1 MTEVNNNV
9 NSRADSSDDALDIDR
24 EYTVSDWHDIDSIP
38 ELETREKE
46 RIAHV
51 LTDGDCDVVMWI
63 PQWVYESEETEIET
77 FSATQQLLTGTITDY
92 SDDAWGVVQSGRS
105 FFIPKSESYVFRSG
119 DSDIDSPQQKLGG
132 FE

>member
-1 MTEVNNNV
+1 MTELNENV
-9 NSRADSSDDALDIDR
+9 DSRADSGDDTPDTDR
-24 EYTVSDWHDIDSIP
+24 EHTVSDWHDIDSIP

-51 LTDGDCDVVMWI
+51 LTDGEYDVVMWI
-63 PQWVYESEETEIET
+63 PQWVYESEETDIET
-77 FSATQQLLTGTITDY
+77 LSATQQLLTGTINDY
-92 SDDAWGVVQSGRS
+92 SADAWAVEQSGRS
-105 FFIPKSESYVFRSG
+105 FFIPKSESYVFRSS